1 MITGRRSGGGSPQV
15 ETTCWSC
22 GKKSAPA
29 NKFCGECGARLTG
42 SAASA
47 EYKQVTLLFADVVR
61 SMDLAAALDME
72 RLREVMTDVVER
84 SADVLRRY
92 GGTVEHHG
100 DGVMAIF
107 GAPIAL
113 EDHAL
118 RACVAA
124 LAVQKEMERLAV
136 EVRRRDSVSLQVR
149 IGLNSGPV
157 IAGQIG
163 AGSLGYRATGEHV
176 GMAQRMESVAPP
188 GGVML
193 SESTVRL
200 VGAAVTLGEPEWK
213 HIKGA
218 AERVRA
224 WQLLAVTPRSL
235 AEGRTEAALVGRSRE
250 LSVLNAMLNR
260 AIGRSGTVVQLTG
273 APGIGKS
280 RTARELATR
289 AESLGIEV
297 YWSFCES
304 HTSDVAFHAVT
315 RLLRSA
321 LRLTD
326 LGAEAAR
333 MRLCA
338 AMPDADAND
347 LLLLEDLLG
356 IAESE
361 VPIPQLDPEVRR
373 RRIIGLIN
381 HASMRRQKPALYVI
395 EDVHWIDTVSEF
407 MLALLLDVIP
417 STASM
422 VLITHRPEYRGLLRR
437 VEGAETLTLAPL
449 DDSDIAAVVR
459 ELVGSDPSVGAVAA
473 LITERAAGNPFF
485 AEEMV
490 RELVQRGVLSG
501 DPGRHISDTNV
512 AEIIVPPTVLAVVEA
527 RIDGQPPL
535 AKRALHAAAV
545 LGVRFRADLLVAMD
559 VEPVLVELIDA
570 ELIDSVGSG
579 DDAEYVFRHPL
590 IRAVAYESQLKSD
603 RAEWH
608 RRAALALEQSTDR
621 ATDEDAALIAEHLE
635 HAGAAAAAYH
645 WHMRAGA
652 WLTNRDLAAARASW
666 ERAHR
671 LADQLSDDESDVLSM
686 RIAPRTMLCATD
698 LQAREAHESQDRFAE
713 LRRLCRT
720 SGDKVSLAIG
730 MSGPATAL
738 LFAGRVREASHLS
751 SEQMALLA
759 SIDDPTPLMGLASV
773 AFCNWLGVLHFD
785 EILRWS
791 QDVVDLADGD
801 PTKGASYGIGSPL
814 AVALGWRG
822 TARWCLRLSGGRDDL
837 HSAVEMARHSNTE
850 TLSGT
855 IAWTYGIAMQY
866 GVLQADD
873 GIRAAAEEAVGI
885 ARSASNDR
893 ALGLAGYTLA
903 VALLSQDD
911 EADRPRGLEL
921 MAEVRELWSRR
932 GIFFLIPVTDMW
944 LARETARLGDRDAAI
959 VAMRQAAA
967 ELHHGYPFYGVWA
980 DVVLAETL
988 LERRAEG
995 DLLEAGAAVDRVSQL
1010 ANEKDSA
1017 MVEIALL
1024 RIRALSARAKEDTSS
1039 LSELVTRY
1047 LDRAESLGFEGHID
1061 SARSILRDIRL
1072 APVPDYSASPE
1083 ASPALELSPGR
1094 DESSSDGPTSDDEA
1108 SSDESASEETAL
1120 GISAVDGAALPS
1132 DASPSDK
1139 SESSLTET

>member
-1 MITGRRSGGGSPQV
+1 MITGGRPGGGSTPDKI
-15 ETTCWSC
+15 TCVSC
-22 GKKSAPA
+22 GADAAPT

-42 SAASA
+42 IDASA
-47 EYKQVTLLFADVVR
+47 EYKQVTLLFVDVVR

-124 LAVQKEMERLAV
+124 LAVQKEIGHIADKVQL
-136 EVRRRDSVSLQVR
+136 RDGVGLQVR
-149 IGLNSGPV
+149 VGLNSGPV

-163 AGSLGYRATGEHV
+163 SGSLGYRATGEHV

-200 VGAAVTLGEPEWK
+200 VGPAVTLGEPEWK

-218 AERVRA
+218 AKPLRA
-224 WQLLAVTPRSL
+224 WQLLAVTPRQGAWS
-235 AEGRTEAALVGRSRE
+235 RTEAALVGRSRE
-250 LSVLNAMLNR
+250 LSVLGAMLNR
-260 AIGRSGTVVQLTG
+260 AIGRSGAVVQLTG
-273 APGIGKS
+273 PPGIGKS

-297 YWSFCES
+297 CWSFCES

-333 MRLCA
+333 LQLRA
-338 AMPDADAND
+338 VMPDADSND

-361 VPIPQLDPEVRR
+361 VPVPQIDPEVRR
-373 RRIIGLIN
+373 RRITGLIN
-381 HASMRRQKPALYVI
+381 NASLRREKPALYII
-395 EDVHWIDTVSEF
+395 EDVHWIDTVSES
-407 MLALLLDVIP
+407 MLALFLDVIP

-422 VLITHRPEYRGLLRR
+422 VLITHRPEYRGLLRG
-437 VEGAETLTLAPL
+437 VNGAQTLTLAPL
-449 DDSDIAAVVR
+449 DDADIAAMVR
-459 ELVGSDPSVGAVAA
+459 ELVGSDPSVGALTG

-501 DPGRHISDTNV
+501 NRGRHVCDKNVTEIS
-512 AEIIVPPTVLAVVEA
+512 VPATVLAAVEA
-527 RIDGQPPL
+527 RIDGQLPA
-535 AKRALHAAAV
+535 AKRTLRAAAV
-545 LGVRFRADLLVAMD
+545 LGVRFRADLLAAMD
-559 VEPVLVELIDA
+559 VEPVLDELIDA
-570 ELIDSVGSG
+570 ELIDRVGPG

-603 RAEWH
+603 RAGWH
-608 RRAALALEQSTDR
+608 RLAAVAVEQSTDR
-621 ATDEDAALIAEHLE
+621 ATDEHAALIAEHVE
-635 HAGAAAAAYH
+635 HAGDFAAAYH

-666 ERAHR
+666 ERARR

-686 RIAPRTMLCATD
+686 RIGPRTMLCATD
-698 LQAREAHESQDRFAE
+698 LQAREAHESEDRFAE

-720 SGDKVSLAIG
+720 TGDKVSLAIG

-738 LFAGRVREASHLS
+738 MFAGRVREASQLS

-759 SIDDPTPLMGLASV
+759 SIDDPTPLMALASV
-773 AFCNWLGVLHFD
+773 AFCNWLGVLRFD
-785 EILRWS
+785 EIVHWS
-791 QDVVDLADGD
+791 QAVVDLADGD

-822 TARWCLRLSGGRDDL
+822 TAKWCLRLPGWRDDL
-837 HSAVEMARHSNTE
+837 HGAVEMARHSNTE

-855 IAWTYGIAMQY
+855 IAWTYGFAMQY
-866 GVLQADD
+866 GVLRADH

-885 ARSASNDR
+885 ARCASNDR

-911 EADRPRGLEL
+911 DADRLRGLEL

-932 GIFFLIPVTDMW
+932 GIFFLIPITDMW
-944 LARETARLGDRDAAI
+944 LARETARHGDRDAA
-959 VAMRQAAA
+959 VGAMRQATV
-967 ELHHGYPFYGVWA
+967 ELHRGYPFYGVWA

-988 LERRAEG
+988 LDRRAEG
-995 DLLEAGAAVDRVSQL
+995 DLLEARAAVDRLSHL
-1010 ANEKDSA
+1010 AKEHDSV

-1024 RIRALSARAKEDTSS
+1024 RIRVLSARAQGDTSTVA
-1039 LSELVTRY
+1039 ELAPCY

-1061 SARSILRDIRL
+1061 SARSIL
-1072 APVPDYSASPE
+1072 
-1083 ASPALELSPGR
+1083 
-1094 DESSSDGPTSDDEA
+1094 SD
-1108 SSDESASEETAL
+1108 L
-1120 GISAVDGAALPS
+1120 R
-1132 DASPSDK
+1132 
-1139 SESSLTET
+1139 